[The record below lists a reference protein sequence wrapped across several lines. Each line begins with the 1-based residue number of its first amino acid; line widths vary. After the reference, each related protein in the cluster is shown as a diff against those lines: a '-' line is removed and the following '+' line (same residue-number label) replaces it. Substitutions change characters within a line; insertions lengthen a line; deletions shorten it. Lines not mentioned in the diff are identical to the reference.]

1 MGTPSW
7 LEEKDPEQK
16 NIFPV
21 YPGREAF
28 KAHTKTGHPE
38 TSYEAASSLSS
49 DKIRQSQKDVL
60 WVFRNFGKMTDTE
73 LIEKYNR
80 VGKPKQSPSGIRS
93 RRSELRDRGLIAWS
107 GEYRVLASGRKSRV
121 WEIVE

>member
-7 LEEKDPEQK
+7 LKEKDPEQK

-21 YPGREAF
+21 YPGREDF

-38 TSYEAASSLSS
+38 TSHEAASSLSS

-60 WVFRNFGKMTDTE
+60 WVFRNFGKMADTE

-93 RRSELRDRGLIAWS
+93 RRSELRDRGLVAWS